1 MLKNV
6 FLAFIPVF
14 VAVDALGVLPI
25 FISLTHGVKRQEKL
39 RIIVQSVITAV
50 CLAMF
55 FIFLGKMVFKL
66 LNITVGDFMVAGGAI
81 LFCIG
86 IMDIINPGKQRR
98 IPSHEMGA
106 VPIGTPLI
114 VGPAVLTTSL
124 VILDEYGL
132 TATIISVLVNV
143 VLAGLIFSV
152 SKLLIKVLGESGTRA
167 LSKVMSLLLSAIA
180 VMMIRK
186 GIISIIS

>member
-1 MLKNV
+1 MLKNI

-25 FISLTHGVKRQEKL
+25 FISLTQGVKRQDKL
-39 RIIVQSVITAV
+39 KIIVQSVITAV

-55 FIFLGKMVFKL
+55 FIFLGKIVFKL
-66 LNITVGDFMVAGGAI
+66 LNITVGDFMVAGGSI

-86 IMDIINPGKQRR
+86 IMDIISPGKQRR

-143 VLAGLIFSV
+143 VLAGLIFSL
-152 SKLLIKVLGESGTRA
+152 SKLLIRILGESGTRA

-186 GIISIIS
+186 GILNIIN